1 MTAGGPTPPR
11 RRLSRGMLTFVVVDA
26 VLLLGFAVVAVL
38 VLTGVLGGGD
48 DGQTA
53 EPASSSAPS
62 DGSSPGGNPRS
73 TPSAPPSGALALQ
86 TFALPSGNIA
96 CVMSNDG
103 ATCTIA
109 SISFAPPTDA
119 SCTGTIGH
127 VFVVNATGLS
137 IPCVDGPAPA
147 AAPEGT
153 PVLQYGQVSS
163 VGGYT
168 CESAETGVT
177 CRNDKTGQG
186 FALARASYRP
196 LD

>member
-1 MTAGGPTPPR
+1 
-11 RRLSRGMLTFVVVDA
+11 
-26 VLLLGFAVVAVL
+26 VL
-38 VLTGVLGGGD
+38 VLTGVLGGDD
-48 DGQTA
+48 DGGTA
-53 EPASSSAPS
+53 QPASSSTPS
-62 DGSSPGGNPRS
+62 EGSSPGATRGSR
-73 TPSAPPSGALALQ
+73 PSAPPSGALAMS

-96 CVMSNDG
+96 CVMSDDG

-109 SISFAPPTDA
+109 SIAFTPPADA

-147 AAPEGT
+147 AAPADT
-153 PVLQYGQVSS
+153 PVLEYGKVSS

-168 CESAETGVT
+168 CESAKTGVT
-177 CRNDKTGQG
+177 CRNDETGQG

-196 LD
+196 LG